1 MGRPGRPVLLDGS
14 KLKNEPMREGD
25 GRVGTW
31 TSEDLMRM
39 DARFCR
45 QLEWLFRERTRR
57 RSAFSLMSLSL
68 IFDEIRSWRVM

>member
-45 QLEWLFRERTRR
+45 QLERAIANGEERP
-57 RSAFSLMSLSL
+57 
-68 IFDEIRSWRVM
+68 VP

>member
-39 DARFCR
+39 DARFYR
-45 QLEWLFRERTRR
+45 QLERAIANGEERPVRDITRANAAAHR
-57 RSAFSLMSLSL
+57 
-68 IFDEIRSWRVM
+68 